1 MMLNYAK
8 TKRKYEQKMCGI
20 LKGFILSFY
29 PLYLLEN
36 NKQTCLQQK
45 KKNWIK
51 LRHPSQRFL
60 GKGEQNI

>member
-45 KKNWIK
+45 KKKKKKN
-51 LRHPSQRFL
+51 
-60 GKGEQNI
+60 